1 MRLPNKIIS
10 YKESIISKMPML
22 LKKLNTKSFEVIELY
37 NDVRDKMSFSDYQ
50 DALVALFILGKIELI
65 GEVLYYVERNIL

>member
-1 MRLPNKIIS
+1 MVKAAA
-10 YKESIISKMPML
+10 
-22 LKKLNTKSFEVIELY
+22 KSFEVIELY

>member
-1 MRLPNKIIS
+1 
-10 YKESIISKMPML
+10 MPML

>member
-50 DALVALFILGKIELI
+50 DTLVALFILGKIELI